1 MSFRSFALAA
11 LVLLSA
17 FSVVGCGIRDDDGAV
32 SENVLTA
39 ELVVPPASQE
49 LAAPTATAMPPTA
62 TSVPPTATMEVAA
75 ESEVET
81 ALSKR
86 CGSTCPIGA
95 TTRLGI
101 RMLRSRCSISRI
113 SCDRIAGLGTAGRL
127 PRCVRRISPMDR

>member
-49 LAAPTATAMPPTA
+49 
-62 TSVPPTATMEVAA
+62 S
-75 ESEVET
+75 S
-81 ALSKR
+81 
-86 CGSTCPIGA
+86 GSDGDRGA
-95 TTRLGI
+95 SDGYVGTPYGDDG
-101 RMLRSRCSISRI
+101 
-113 SCDRIAGLGTAGRL
+113 SC
-127 PRCVRRISPMDR
+127 C

>member
-49 LAAPTATAMPPTA
+49 LAAPAATAMPPTA
-62 TSVPPTATMEVAA
+62 TSVPPTATMAVAA
-75 ESEVET
+75 ESKIET
-81 ALSKR
+81 AVEKVRVNVPNRGYNSF
-86 CGSTCPIGA
+86 GDPDAPI
-95 TTRLGI
+95 TMFDFSDFL
-101 RMLRSRCSISRI
+101 
-113 SCDRIAGLGTAGRL
+113 
-127 PRCVRRISPMDR
+127 

>member
-49 LAAPTATAMPPTA
+49 LAAPTATAAPPTA
-62 TSVPPTATMEVAA
+62 TSVPPAATMEVAA
-75 ESEVET
+75 ESEVEPVVEKVRVNVPNRGYNSYGDPD
-81 ALSKR
+81 A
-86 CGSTCPIGA
+86 PI
-95 TTRLGI
+95 TMFEFSDFL
-101 RMLRSRCSISRI
+101 
-113 SCDRIAGLGTAGRL
+113 
-127 PRCVRRISPMDR
+127 